1 MTKHFDSKAKMT
13 SQSIYYI
20 LQYIAKK
27 CMKERKIIQCFIKTY
42 SSKPNILTKIK
53 IFQTDHLQKNA
64 LL

>member
-1 MTKHFDSKAKMT
+1 MLKKFAA
-13 SQSIYYI
+13 YI
-20 LQYIAKK
+20 LYSAIHSKK
-27 CMKERKIIQCFIKTY
+27 VYEGEKNNSMFIKTY